1 MGAEWWPRNGFRL
14 EITKTHISNPSF
26 SSSRIKQR
34 EFPGCPLVTTV
45 FSTAQ
50 STVTSLAG
58 EKRFHSQKKTRI
70 KWGKHN
76 LLLTMSVKRKKK
88 N

>member
-1 MGAEWWPRNGFRL
+1 MGGEWWPRNGFRL

-34 EFPGCPLVTTV
+34 EFLGVHWLQLCFPLHR
-45 FSTAQ
+45 AR
-50 STVTSLAG
+50 LHPWL
-58 EKRFHSQKKTRI
+58 EKRDSIAKKKTRI

>member
-1 MGAEWWPRNGFRL
+1 MGGETRSKSGFHQGM
-14 EITKTHISNPSF
+14 TKTRISNPSF